1 VGVTVKKAIQFAVT
15 LTLFC
20 TSAFHSYAFSCDKGG
35 KYSATEGKHKY
46 QILKDCGP
54 PVVKEDVGVAKKDGT
69 YRIIEEWYYTI
80 DEYGH
85 KNMYRLKFDEK
96 GMLVE
101 IDFLGEQK

>member
-1 VGVTVKKAIQFAVT
+1 MNKAILFVAT

-20 TSAFHSYAFSCDKGG
+20 TSAFHSYAFSCGKGG
-35 KYSATEGKHKY
+35 TYLATEGRHKY

-69 YRIIEEWYYTI
+69 YRIIEEWYYII
-80 DEYGH
+80 DKDGH

>member
-1 VGVTVKKAIQFAVT
+1 MKKAIQFAVT
-15 LTLFC
+15 LTLLC
-20 TSAFHSYAFSCDKGG
+20 TSAFHSYAFSCYKDG
-35 KYSATEGKHKY
+35 KYLATEGRHKY

-54 PVVKEDVGVAKKDGT
+54 PEVKEDVGVAKKDGT
-69 YRIIEEWYYTI
+69 YRIIEEWYYTV

-85 KNMYRLKFDEK
+85 KNIYRLKFDEK

>member
-1 VGVTVKKAIQFAVT
+1 MNKAILYLAA

-20 TSAFHSYAFSCDKGG
+20 ASAFHSYAFSCGKGE
-35 KYSATEGKHKY
+35 KYIATEGWHKY

-54 PVVKEDVGVAKKDGT
+54 PVIKEDVGVAKKDGT
-69 YRIIEEWYYTI
+69 YRIIEEWYYII
-80 DEYGH
+80 DKYGH

-96 GMLVE
+96 GIMVE